1 MTVFK
6 LPDLGE
12 GLQEAEI
19 VKWRVAEGDSVT
31 EGDAMV
37 EMSTDKAVV
46 EVPAPYTGKVVKLH
60 GKEGDIVKTGAE
72 LVTFEVEGEKP
83 AEGAKGDGEEKKEQ
97 KPKAKEKKEKPPKKP
112 EEKAEI
118 SGEGEVFK
126 LPDLGEGL
134 QEGEI
139 VKWAVGEGDSIAEGD
154 TMVEMS
160 TDKAVVEVPAP
171 FSGKVVKLYGK
182 EGDIIKT
189 GAPLIAIDTGK
200 APAKTEKKEE
210 PEKKETREEPV
221 TEAKGDSGSVVGEM
235 TVGDEVS
242 SESRKAR
249 DGVTA
254 APAARALARKL
265 KVNLGAIEGSGK
277 DGEVTLQDVKNT
289 ASGKAPDA
297 KRKDEPG
304 KAPPK
309 DVSVSPSAKAT
320 ARALGLDI
328 AAVAPRKGKVVTKGD
343 VLAAARRQLSGA
355 PRPQAAPAATTKEVK
370 AAPKVRALARE
381 KGVDLRQVNP
391 TGHQGNVTLED
402 VKQALAGGAPAV
414 PGVYSRPERPYEVSG
429 EPQRVTGPRRVMAQ
443 TMAKANS
450 EVCHTSLFD
459 EVSIARWGEGA
470 DITVRLMRA
479 VIAACFA
486 EPAMN
491 AWFDGEKLEKTVH
504 KHVSLGVAVDSPKGL
519 FVPVIKGADGM
530 DGAALRKELNRLRE
544 AIADG
549 SIKSAEMSGGTITLS
564 NFGMI
569 AGRFATPIIVPPE
582 VAIVGIGGLY
592 EKLVMT
598 EKGIENQR
606 FIPVSLT
613 FDHRAS
619 TGGEAARF
627 MKAMLN
633 DLALAF

>member
-19 VKWRVAEGDSVT
+19 VKWQVAEGDSVK

-46 EVPAPYTGKVVKLH
+46 EVPAPHSGKVVKLH
-60 GKEGDIVKTGAE
+60 GKEGDVVKTGAP
-72 LVTFEVEGEKP
+72 LVTFQLEGEGEPDDSKEKP
-83 AEGAKGDGEEKKEQ
+83 EAKEQEREAEPAKKAPGEEKTEKQKES
-97 KPKAKEKKEKPPKKP
+97 A
-112 EEKAEI
+112 
-118 SGEGEVFK
+118 GEGEVFK

-139 VKWAVGEGDSIAEGD
+139 VKWAVKEGDSISEGD

-182 EGDIIKT
+182 QGDVIKT
-189 GAPLIAIDTGK
+189 GAPLIAIATGK
-200 APAKTEKKEE
+200 APAKTAKAEELEKNK
-210 PEKKETREEPV
+210 PREEPV
-221 TEAKGDSGSVVGEM
+221 TEAKGDSGTVVGAM
-235 TVGDEVS
+235 TVGEEVS
-242 SESRKAR
+242 SESREAR
-249 DGVTA
+249 DGIRA

-265 KVNLGAIEGSGK
+265 KVDLASLEGSGK
-277 DGEVTLQDVKNT
+277 DGEVTLQDVKNA
-289 ASGKAPDA
+289 ASGTAPEAAAKAGA
-297 KRKDEPG
+297 
-304 KAPPK
+304 K

-320 ARALGLDI
+320 AKALGLDI
-328 AAVAPRKGKVVTKGD
+328 SNVAPRKGKVVTKGD
-343 VLAAARRQLSGA
+343 VLAAARKQLSGA
-355 PRPQAAPAATTKEVK
+355 PAAAASSAPAATAKEVK
-370 AAPKVRALARE
+370 AVPKVRALARE
-381 KGVDLRQVNP
+381 KGVDLRRVRP

-402 VKQALAGGAPAV
+402 VKQALAGGVAAPA
-414 PGVYSRPERPYEVSG
+414 PGAYSRPERPYEVSG
-429 EPQRVTGPRRVMAQ
+429 EPQRLTGPRRVMAQ
-443 TMAKANS
+443 TMAKANT

-459 EVSIARWGEGA
+459 EVSIAHWGEGA

-486 EPAMN
+486 EPGIN
-491 AWFDGEKLEKTVH
+491 AWFDGDKLEKTFH
-504 KHVSLGVAVDSPKGL
+504 KHVNLGVAVDAPKGL

-544 AIADG
+544 AISDG

-569 AGRFATPIIVPPE
+569 AGRFATPVIVPPE